1 MIEAIRT
8 FFGRLRGVHS
18 DRKVIVEEG
27 RLWHCTK
34 CRLLFVT
41 KQEAEKHKCM
51 EANS

>member
-18 DRKVIVEEG
+18 DRRVIVEEG

-41 KQEAEKHKCM
+41 KQEAERHKCM
-51 EANS
+51 EANL